1 MIHTGLLN
9 KFCFIN
15 EFDKHH
21 ISNLDKNTSIIYRNY
36 SVNDDKRLIQK
47 INIYCK
53 KEKRKFFISN
63 NIKLAINLNLDGAY
77 LPAFN
82 KRMNVNIANRGKK
95 FLIIGSAHSVQEI
108 KIKEKQGAEM
118 IFLSPLFKTN
128 KNNQFLDTTKFKL
141 MTLSTNKRIIALGG
155 INSKN
160 LKKLNML
167 NLYGFAGISYFQ
179 NNNKIKSFKK

>member
-1 MIHTGLLN
+1 
-9 KFCFIN
+9 
-15 EFDKHH
+15 
-21 ISNLDKNTSIIYRNY
+21 
-36 SVNDDKRLIQK
+36 
-47 INIYCK
+47 
-53 KEKRKFFISN
+53 
-63 NIKLAINLNLDGAY
+63 
-77 LPAFN
+77 
-82 KRMNVNIANRGKK
+82 MNVNIANRGKK

-118 IFLSPLFKTN
+118 IFLSPLFRTN

>member
-82 KRMNVNIANRGKK
+82 KKMNVNTHAEQILDDLFPKK
-95 FLIIGSAHSVQEI
+95 
-108 KIKEKQGAEM
+108 
-118 IFLSPLFKTN
+118 
-128 KNNQFLDTTKFKL
+128 
-141 MTLSTNKRIIALGG
+141 
-155 INSKN
+155 
-160 LKKLNML
+160 
-167 NLYGFAGISYFQ
+167 
-179 NNNKIKSFKK
+179 

>member
-36 SVNDDKRLIQK
+36 STNDNKQLIQK

-77 LPAFN
+77 IPSFN
-82 KRMNVNIANRGKK
+82 RKMNINIPNRRKK
-95 FLIIGSAHSVQEI
+95 FLVIGSAHSVKEI
-108 KIKEKQGAEM
+108 KIKEEQGVEI
-118 IFLSPLFKTN
+118 IFLGPLFKTQ
-128 KNNQFLDTTKFKL
+128 KSNQFLDTIRFKL
-141 MTLSTNKRIIALGG
+141 LTLNTNKKIIALGG
-155 INSKN
+155 INRKN
-160 LKKLNML
+160 VNKLNIL
-167 NLYGFAGISYFQ
+167 NLHGFAGISYFQ
-179 NNNKIKSFKK
+179 NNDKIKSFKR

>member
-1 MIHTGLLN
+1 MIHTSLPI

-36 SVNDDKRLIQK
+36 STNDNKQLIQK

-77 LPAFN
+77 IPSFN
-82 KRMNVNIANRGKK
+82 RKMNINIPNRRKK
-95 FLIIGSAHSVQEI
+95 FLVIGSAHSVKEI
-108 KIKEKQGAEM
+108 KIKEEQGVEI
-118 IFLSPLFKTN
+118 IFLGPLFKTQ
-128 KNNQFLDTTKFKL
+128 KSNQFLDTIRFKL
-141 MTLSTNKRIIALGG
+141 LTLNTNKKIIALGG
-155 INSKN
+155 INRKN
-160 LKKLNML
+160 VNKLNIL
-167 NLYGFAGISYFQ
+167 NLHGFAGISYFQ
-179 NNNKIKSFKK
+179 NNDKIKSFKR